1 KLEDALGENSDA
13 QIGVLKESIS
23 SATTNF
29 ASLMNQNAGLFATL
43 GGNFAENFNS
53 ILKEFKN
60 ANKANSDLVLTSPVQ
75 TSSSS
80 SKTVTANGAV
90 LTSQKDFEVN
100 SYYQQ
105 ILGRSAEDAG
115 LRYWSDSHLNGAELK
130 AAMEYAVWRE
140 TGTTDKETLR
150 RIQEKQGLKMFADG
164 GIVTRPTAAMIGEAG
179 YPEAVIPLRGGRGVK
194 VDMDGAF
201 YEVVSELKALKEEL
215 KVIRQNGVYNNR
227 FLNQNSDGSALL
239 VKVV

>member
-1 KLEDALGENSDA
+1 MQK
-13 QIGVLKESIS
+13 
-23 SATTNF
+23 
-29 ASLMNQNAGLFATL
+29 
-43 GGNFAENFNS
+43 NFNA
-53 ILKEFKN
+53 ILKEFQN
-60 ANKANSDLVLTSPVQ
+60 VNKANSNLVLNTGQIQAP
-75 TSSSS
+75 SSSS

-90 LTSQKDFEVN
+90 LTNPKDFEVN

-179 YPEAVIPLRGGRGVK
+179 YPEAIIPLQGGRGVK
-194 VDMDGAF
+194 VDMDGQFEALAAEF
-201 YEVVSELKALKEEL
+201 GNLSKKLKA
-215 KVIRQNGVYNNR
+215 RSNY
-227 FLNQNSDGSALL
+227 
-239 VKVV
+239 